1 MPVTARNVSI
11 LDCLSSISILRARV
25 RFWIGAAGWSDG
37 LAVCPRALAAGVP
50 LPAVAAPQPLATT
63 AITSSATR
71 AGSSRGPLR
80 ARSPAGA
87 VARAVLLPR
96 TDAGRA
102 QAGKSLQ
109 CYTLS
114 QCLLAKE
121 SFLSLRVSSL
131 TCPWGS

>member
-1 MPVTARNVSI
+1 
-11 LDCLSSISILRARV
+11 
-25 RFWIGAAGWSDG
+25 
-37 LAVCPRALAAGVP
+37 VP

-121 SFLSLRVSSL
+121 SFLSLPGVASL
-131 TCPWGS
+131 TCPWGRDRGRDRGHD